1 MVGAIRGFLLAS
13 CGTENKRS
21 MPRATKPRPRPSRRD
36 ARTTGESSTWV
47 RKNMRI
53 DQKKL
58 DEVKRL
64 LRVSTETKALDA
76 ALEEVAFRHGLVEGM
91 RALKRSGGLADFADE
106 R

>member
-1 MVGAIRGFLLAS
+1 
-13 CGTENKRS
+13 
-21 MPRATKPRPRPSRRD
+21 MPRATKTRPRPSRRK

-47 RKNMRI
+47 RKSIRI

-64 LRVSTETKALDA
+64 LRVSTETQAVDA

-91 RALKRSGGLADFADE
+91 RALKRAGGLADFADE

>member
-1 MVGAIRGFLLAS
+1 
-13 CGTENKRS
+13 
-21 MPRATKPRPRPSRRD
+21 MPRATKTRPRPSRRK

-47 RKNMRI
+47 RKSIRI

-64 LRVSTETKALDA
+64 LRVSTETQAVDA
-76 ALEEVAFRHGLVEGM
+76 ALEEVAFRHGLVKGM